1 MIPARP
7 RTVATRAIGMWRSPA
22 HARAGSVCGT
32 TSVVPSMG
40 MESSPGRRPQ
50 RKNRRGSGTA
60 APCSLGLQ
68 HGQHFGLE
76 TWCRAALGK
85 IGEEMIVVD
94 RTMLNHLVPGP
105 VVGQQV
111 AAMSREV
118 GMILEV
124 DMHLLSRLGRQ
135 QDNQQKRCHETS
147 GSEVHL
153 HRQRRYEKKGPWQ
166 AVPAKIPNNE

>member
-1 MIPARP
+1 MIPVRPQTAAVRSVDKRRSPIPAR
-7 RTVATRAIGMWRSPA
+7 TR
-22 HARAGSVCGT
+22 SVSGT
-32 TSVVPSMG
+32 RSVVPVTG

-50 RKNRRGSGTA
+50 RKNRRGAGTA
-60 APCSLGLQ
+60 TPCSLGLQ

-76 TWCRAALGK
+76 TRSRTALGK
-85 IGEEMIVVD
+85 IGEEMVVID

-105 VVGQQV
+105 VVGQQI